1 MPGQRISNLILLT
14 FYPYSERPTMASF
27 PLFSRLPLELRH
39 EIWGLGSTVPR
50 EVRINPH
57 FAHQPDCTDADLA
70 GTCERGLDSFRSPTS
85 PPSAMYTCRES
96 RAFLQS
102 TGGYTRAFMGGLR
115 PVYTWVN
122 FAVDSICPGEFDS
135 FEMVVQQEAKRIIDL
150 VIDCDHIMGE
160 WEHWNLTQELHETSV
175 KRLTI
180 QERDRKNNEIE
191 WVEWA
196 YRRVSKM
203 YPWTGP
209 QPYETRIICS
219 PHLGGNEIN
228 MNNMFEICYYAR
240 IFCEPDIE
248 DRHEDK
254 DSDDDD
260 DDESEY
266 EYSDYENFDEMESQG
281 LGAGIQSDES
291 IETQ

>member
-1 MPGQRISNLILLT
+1 
-14 FYPYSERPTMASF
+14 MASF

-39 EIWGLGSTVPR
+39 EIWGLGK
-50 EVRINPH
+50 H
-57 FAHQPDCTDADLA
+57 GWLHQ
-70 GTCERGLDSFRSPTS
+70 GL
-85 PPSAMYTCRES
+85 Y
-96 RAFLQS
+96 
-102 TGGYTRAFMGGLR
+102 GGLR

-160 WEHWNLTQELHETSV
+160 WEHWNLTQELQETSV

-180 QERDRKNNEIE
+180 QERDRKNNGIE

-219 PHLGGNEIN
+219 PHLRGNEIN
-228 MNNMFEICYYAR
+228 MNNMFEIYYYAR
-240 IFCEPDIE
+240 RFCEPDIE
-248 DRHEDK
+248 DWHDDK
-254 DSDDDD
+254 DSDDDDNDDDD
-260 DDESEY
+260 DDESEHG
-266 EYSDYENFDEMESQG
+266 YSDYEDFDEMEPQG